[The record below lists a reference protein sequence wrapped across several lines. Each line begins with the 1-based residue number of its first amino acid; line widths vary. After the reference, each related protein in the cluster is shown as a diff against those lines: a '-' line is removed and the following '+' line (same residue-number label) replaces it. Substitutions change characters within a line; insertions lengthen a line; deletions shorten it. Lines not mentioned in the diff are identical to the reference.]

1 MYDILKKR
9 MDESEYAYIKRIVYG
24 KLVDKTLSDIDFAE
38 LSESVFGEGNTY
50 NSSEVRKR
58 FYGIKKIIE
67 VIDAEQI
74 NDITD
79 DKKIKE
85 LDLKILELEKE
96 RKRIQTTKLEL
107 NKMLREKSRE
117 DDIVEQL
124 RDIIPT
130 INNPVFKP
138 IQVSKRHKEYVLSF
152 GDIHY
157 DKFFESVNNSYSI
170 EEVNRRFQ
178 VLMNE
183 MINIIEEQNISKLT
197 IVNCGDSLE
206 GILRISALKT
216 LRVGLLES
224 VVQFSRF
231 MAEWLNTLSQYVYI
245 DYIHVPTANHTEI
258 RMFNQ
263 KARETDENLERVIVN
278 YIHDLLRTNE
288 RVNVRITTEDNKNYV
303 DFNILE
309 YNFIALH
316 GDGIK
321 NIKNSIKDLSML
333 HRKFYDYV
341 IMGHYHSGM
350 ETTVFEGETNNMEVL
365 VTPSIVGSDTY
376 SDSLMVG
383 SKSSAKLYVFEEGKG
398 HTQSYNIIL
407 N

>member
-9 MDESEYAYIKRIVYG
+9 IDESEYAYIKRIVYG
-24 KLVDKTLSDIDFAE
+24 KLVDKTLSDIDYSE
-38 LSESVFGEGNTY
+38 LSEPIFGKGNTY

-58 FYGIKKIIE
+58 FYGMKKLIE
-67 VIDAEQI
+67 VIKQEQV
-74 NDITD
+74 NNITD
-79 DKKIKE
+79 EKKLKE

-96 RKRIQTTKLEL
+96 RKKIQTTKLEL
-107 NKMLREKSRE
+107 NKMLREKSRDE
-117 DDIVEQL
+117 DIVEQL

-130 INNPVFKP
+130 MDTPIFKP
-138 IQVSKRHKEYVLSF
+138 VRVSKRHKEYVLSF

-170 EEVNRRFQ
+170 EEVHRRFQ
-178 VLMNE
+178 VLMDE
-183 MINIIEEQNISKLT
+183 IINIIEEQNISKLT

-206 GILRISALKT
+206 GMLRISALKT

-231 MAEWLNTLSQYVYI
+231 MAEWLNTLSEYVYI

-278 YIHDLLRTNE
+278 YIHDLLRNNE
-288 RVNVRITTEDNKNYV
+288 RIDVRITTEDNKNYV
-303 DFNILE
+303 DFDVLG